1 MDSLT
6 QAVLGATVQGIGMGR
21 QQGRKALVYGALL
34 GTLPDLD
41 VLIRYADPVSSMT
54 YHRGFS
60 HSVFVLAA
68 LAAFIAWAVKKRYP
82 DAPYSARRLFFTSAA
97 SLITHPLLDAF
108 TVYGTQLLWPFTPT
122 PQQWSGVFIIDP
134 LYTVPMLL
142 ALAHAAW
149 HGISRNAW
157 RGLVATFLWGCA
169 YLAFGAFG
177 SHYHAE
183 RVRLVVDVFIVEV
196 GQLGEGFVGL
206 FEPVTHDVGVVV
218 QLMHESQV
226 FALQRAQADG
236 GWRVHDGAVLSANG
250 ILFLARHVFGV
261 LRFDDVIEGFLVAL
275 QGIGIAVHG
284 HDDDSHALF
293 WDGIDDLFD
302 AHRWF
307 AHDFNIHHDFRPFVF
322 FLDFAAFDDFQIAFC
337 GHTFDDIFQQLRRGF
352 AFIGQWQAD
361 GYGYFTPCGVLG
373 AVSDAGFVFFRFPAF
388 GCFYRQGV
396 LCQ

>member
-21 QQGRKALVYGALL
+21 QQGRKALFYGALL

-54 YHRGFS
+54 YHRSFS

-157 RGLVATFLWGCA
+157 RGLSATFLWGCF
-169 YLAFGAFG
+169 YLAFGVFG

-183 RVRLVVDVFIVEV
+183 RVRATLVA
-196 GQLGEGFVGL
+196 EGV
-206 FEPVTHDVGVVV
+206 PVT
-218 QLMHESQV
+218 
-226 FALQRAQADG
+226 
-236 GWRVHDGAVLSANG
+236 RVMATPLPLNNLVYRVLAETDHGDYIEAVS
-250 ILFLARHVFGV
+250 
-261 LRFDDVIEGFLVAL
+261 
-275 QGIGIAVHG
+275 
-284 HDDDSHALF
+284 
-293 WDGIDDLFD
+293 
-302 AHRWF
+302 
-307 AHDFNIHHDFRPFVF
+307 
-322 FLDFAAFDDFQIAFC
+322 
-337 GHTFDDIFQQLRRGF
+337 
-352 AFIGQWQAD
+352 
-361 GYGYFTPCGVLG
+361 GYFDRMPPEHIRLPQGKALTAPL
-373 AVSDAGFVFFRFPAF
+373 AGDPLYQRLQWFTDGWLRADETDGKLVIDRKS
-388 GCFYRQGV
+388 V
-396 LCQ
+396 V

>member
-157 RGLVATFLWGCA
+157 RGLSATFLWGCF
-169 YLAFGAFG
+169 YLAFGVFG

-183 RVRLVVDVFIVEV
+183 RVRATLVAEGVPVTRVMATPLPLNNLVYRVLAETDRGDYIEAVSGYFDRMPPEHIRLPQGKALTAPLAGDPLYQRLQWFTDGWLRALTGRSQAFVDGVAVP
-196 GQLGEGFVGL
+196 FVGTVSMDSITL
-206 FEPVTHDVGVVV
+206 DVTGIP
-218 QLMHESQV
+218 E
-226 FALQRAQADG
+226 QRIAPGQAVDLLCPQQT
-236 GWRVHDGAVLSANG
+236 V
-250 ILFLARHVFGV
+250 
-261 LRFDDVIEGFLVAL
+261 DDVAFQAGT
-275 QGIGIAVHG
+275 IGYEVLTRLG
-284 HDDDSHALF
+284 SRF
-293 WDGIDDLFD
+293 K
-302 AHRWF
+302 REY
-307 AHDFNIHHDFRPFVF
+307 
-322 FLDFAAFDDFQIAFC
+322 
-337 GHTFDDIFQQLRRGF
+337 
-352 AFIGQWQAD
+352 IGECV
-361 GYGYFTPCGVLG
+361 GESIG
-373 AVSDAGFVFFRFPAF
+373 
-388 GCFYRQGV
+388 
-396 LCQ
+396 